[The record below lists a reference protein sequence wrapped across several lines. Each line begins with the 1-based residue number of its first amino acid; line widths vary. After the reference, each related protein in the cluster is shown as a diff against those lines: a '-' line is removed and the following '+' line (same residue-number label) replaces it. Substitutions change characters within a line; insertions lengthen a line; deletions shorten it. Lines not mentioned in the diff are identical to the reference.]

1 MYFNATLCMN
11 HLYFWGGECPFI
23 LPWSGI
29 VVSLGITALRM
40 LIFAVLVNFYWYLCQ
55 KSTRESYRVMSC
67 IKVFEGS
74 ASDLMVTA
82 VSLQRGFAQ
91 VEMC

>member
-1 MYFNATLCMN
+1 M
-11 HLYFWGGECPFI
+11 
-23 LPWSGI
+23 
-29 VVSLGITALRM
+29 
-40 LIFAVLVNFYWYLCQ
+40 
-55 KSTRESYRVMSC
+55 MSC